1 MSRIY
6 TKFRMSDTDSQN
18 TNNDD
23 VGGSSARLPSRP
35 QRSQRIDYHLLNGGS
50 DEEVE
55 ELYYKENQTR
65 STPGSNRIN
74 WFR

>member
-1 MSRIY
+1 
-6 TKFRMSDTDSQN
+6 MSDTDSQN
-18 TNNDD
+18 SNNDD
-23 VGGSSARLPSRP
+23 FGGSSARLPSRP
-35 QRSQRIDYHLLNGGS
+35 QRSQRTDYHLLNGGS
-50 DEEVE
+50 DDEEIE